1 MAKDFTFISG
11 NEHKVAQL
19 TLWLGYP
26 VKHKKLDV
34 DEIQSLDAHVVTEH
48 KVRQAYAL
56 LQQPVL
62 VEDVSLTFTA
72 MGALPG
78 TYIKWFLQELGPDG
92 LCRLAAAQPHQ
103 QAAAS
108 ITYAWYD
115 GQSMHFFESVM
126 PGTIAPGPRGNG
138 DFGWNPVFIPQGST
152 KTYGEMTD
160 DEKRPFSMRAQAIE
174 KLRTFLES

>member
-1 MAKDFTFISG
+1 MIKDFTFISG

-19 TLWLGYP
+19 TVWLGHP

-34 DEIQSLDAHVVTEH
+34 DEIQSLDSRAVTEH
-48 KVRQAYAL
+48 KVRQAYTQL
-56 LQQPVL
+56 RQPVL

-78 TYIKWFLQELGPDG
+78 TYIKWFLQELKPEG
-92 LCRLAAAQPHQ
+92 LCRLAAAQTHQ
-103 QAAAS
+103 KAAAS

-115 GQSMHFFESVM
+115 GVSIHFFENVM
-126 PGTIAPGPRGNG
+126 PGTIAPEPRGSS
-138 DFGWNPVFIPQGST
+138 DFGWNSVFIPEGST

-160 DEKRPFSMRAQAIE
+160 EEKRPFSMRAKAIE
-174 KLRTFLES
+174 KLRAFLES